1 MKWHLLF
8 LQLKMVDL
16 QSSEADLA
24 KLALFTK
31 HAEMKGKFILLIMQY
46 AERLST
52 ICYLNNHMLL
62 FDRLAK
68 ESSFQNLQI
77 GNRKHIL
84 D

>member
-1 MKWHLLF
+1 
-8 LQLKMVDL
+8 MVDL
-16 QSSEADLA
+16 QSSEADVA

-31 HAEMKGKFILLIMQY
+31 HPEMEGKFILLIMQY
-46 AERLST
+46 AEMLST

-62 FDRLAK
+62 SDRLAK

-77 GNRKHIL
+77 GNREHIL

>member
-31 HAEMKGKFILLIMQY
+31 HPEMEGKFILLIMLY
-46 AERLST
+46 AEMLST

>member
-1 MKWHLLF
+1 MNWHLLF

-31 HAEMKGKFILLIMQY
+31 HPEMEGKFILLIMLY
-46 AERLST
+46 AEMLST

>member
-16 QSSEADLA
+16 ESSEADLA

-31 HAEMKGKFILLIMQY
+31 HPEMKGKFILLIMQH

-62 FDRLAK
+62 LDRLAK